1 MSETKPKIQRDYP
14 RTIQLDTNTE
24 VSLRLM
30 TPADTY
36 RIVAFARSLP
46 ADDLLFL
53 RMDITKLNVVAHWG
67 QNVKEGSTMT
77 VLAEVGSE
85 IAGYVSLH
93 HNEVTWQRHLGEIR
107 IQVGPRYRSQG
118 LGRALAG
125 EIFTIAR
132 DLKLRKIVAQ
142 MTPDQKGA
150 IATFERLG
158 FRTEALLQDFVIDR
172 TDRTR
177 DLMVMTCDV
186 TEPTEHENG

>member
-1 MSETKPKIQRDYP
+1 MSETKPKIQRAYP

-186 TEPTEHENG
+186 TEPTEHGNG